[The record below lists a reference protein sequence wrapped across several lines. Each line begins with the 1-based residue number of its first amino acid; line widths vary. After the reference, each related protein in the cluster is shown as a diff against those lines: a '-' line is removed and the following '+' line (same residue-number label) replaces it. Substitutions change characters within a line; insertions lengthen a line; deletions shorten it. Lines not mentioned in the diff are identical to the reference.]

1 MITMARTNA
10 LRDVMAM
17 SIDPVQPLQ
26 SRSNILVVDDDVQIL
41 ELVARFLRSSGFTV
55 LTARDGL
62 EMKAVLAESPVDL
75 IVLDLMLPGTNG
87 LDLCRELRK
96 TSTVPVVM
104 LTAKGDDVDRITGL
118 EVGADDY
125 LAKPFN
131 PRELL
136 ARVNAVLRRT
146 AASSNH
152 SVRRYRGFGFA
163 GWKLDM
169 LRRELTRSDGVVVDL
184 SAREFDLLVTFLEAP
199 QTVLS
204 REYLLNAA
212 RNRALEPFDRAI
224 DVQVSRLR
232 RKIEDSG
239 ELIKTVRGAGYIFSP
254 DVERFG

>member
-1 MITMARTNA
+1 
-10 LRDVMAM
+10 M
-17 SIDPVQPLQ
+17 SIDTAVPLQ
-26 SRSNILVVDDDVQIL
+26 DSSTILVVDDDVQIL

-55 LTARDGL
+55 RTARDGH
-62 EMKAVLAESPVDL
+62 EMKVSLAESPADL

-96 TSTVPVVM
+96 TSPVPVVM
-104 LTAKGDDVDRITGL
+104 LTAKGDEVDRITGL

-146 AASSNH
+146 ASPNH
-152 SVRRYRGFGFA
+152 SVRRHRRFGFA

-169 LRRELTRSDGVVVDL
+169 LKRELTRSDGVVVDL
-184 SAREFDLLVTFLEAP
+184 SVGELDLLVTFLEAP
-199 QTVLS
+199 QRVLS
-204 REYLLNAA
+204 REYLLDTA

-232 RKIEDSG
+232 RKIEDGG
-239 ELIKTVRGAGYIFSP
+239 ELIKTVRGAGYIFAP

>member
-1 MITMARTNA
+1 MITLARKLA
-10 LRDVMAM
+10 LREVTAM
-17 SIDPVQPLQ
+17 SIDPVVPLQ
-26 SRSNILVVDDDVQIL
+26 SRSTILVVDDDVQIL
-41 ELVARFLRSSGFTV
+41 ELVTRFLRSSGFNV
-55 LTARDGL
+55 RTARDGR
-62 EMKAVLAESPVDL
+62 EMSAALAERPVDL
-75 IVLDLMLPGTNG
+75 IVLDLMLPGANG

-96 TSTVPVVM
+96 TSPVPVVM
-104 LTAKGDDVDRITGL
+104 LTAKGDDVDRIIGL

-146 AASSNH
+146 AASLTQSG
-152 SVRRYRGFGFA
+152 RRHRGFGFA

-169 LRRELTRSDGVVVDL
+169 LKRELTRSDGVVVDL
-184 SAREFDLLVTFLEAP
+184 STGEFDLLVTFLEAP
-199 QTVLS
+199 QRVLT
-204 REYLLNAA
+204 REYLLDTA

-232 RKIEDSG
+232 RKIDDGG
-239 ELIKTVRGAGYIFSP
+239 ELIKTVRGAGYIFAS

>member
-1 MITMARTNA
+1 
-10 LRDVMAM
+10 M
-17 SIDPVQPLQ
+17 SNDTVVPLQ
-26 SRSNILVVDDDVQIL
+26 DSSSILVVDDDVQIL
-41 ELVARFLRSSGFTV
+41 ELVARYLRSSGFTV
-55 LTARDGL
+55 RTARDGL
-62 EMKAVLAESPVDL
+62 EMKALLAESPVDL

-146 AASSNH
+146 ASSSNH
-152 SVRRYRGFGFA
+152 RVRRYRGFGFA

-169 LRRELTRSDGVVVDL
+169 LKRELTRSDGVVVDL
-184 SAREFDLLVTFLEAP
+184 SAE
-199 QTVLS
+199 S
-204 REYLLNAA
+204 S
-212 RNRALEPFDRAI
+212 I
-224 DVQVSRLR
+224 S
-232 RKIEDSG
+232 S
-239 ELIKTVRGAGYIFSP
+239 
-254 DVERFG
+254 

>member
-1 MITMARTNA
+1 
-10 LRDVMAM
+10 M

-152 SVRRYRGFGFA
+152 SVMRYRGFGFA

-169 LRRELTRSDGVVVDL
+169 LKRELTRSDGVVVDL
-184 SAREFDLLVTFLEAP
+184 SAGEFDLLVTFLEAP
-199 QTVLS
+199 QRVLS
-204 REYLLNAA
+204 REYLLDTA

-232 RKIEDSG
+232 RKIEDDG
-239 ELIKTVRGAGYIFSP
+239 ELIKTVRGAGYIFAP